1 MKFNNNLALITALLV
16 GASPLEA
23 LSDNRVNSLSNKHK
37 HDFGY
42 FKKLEWERSLAP
54 LI

>member
-1 MKFNNNLALITALLV
+1 MKFNNNLALITTLLV
-16 GASPLEA
+16 GVSPQA
-23 LSDNRVNSLSNKHK
+23 AMSNNRANSLSNKHK
-37 HDFGY
+37 NDFGY